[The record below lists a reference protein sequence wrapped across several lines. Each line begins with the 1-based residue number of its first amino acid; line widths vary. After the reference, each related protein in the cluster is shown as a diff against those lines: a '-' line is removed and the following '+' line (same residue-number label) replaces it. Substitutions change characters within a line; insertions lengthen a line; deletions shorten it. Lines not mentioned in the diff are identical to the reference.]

1 MAALLWM
8 LTSLFQVL
16 PAMTELPPPINLTLT
31 SDHLIHLLRWQQ
43 GAATPT
49 GTSYSVSVCPETGT
63 SWLPVPGCQT
73 VQDPLVCNLTEAFS
87 DPHQAYFTQVTAQLE
102 GQTSQSVIHQGFK
115 PIKDTILNPPLLHV
129 TPCGRN
135 LCVDLQPPLP
145 HLRHIYT
152 HLKYTLKIT
161 SSEDRVQF
169 SEDSVSL
176 GRRVLERLGPSRRYC
191 VSVCL
196 TDSLELRQ
204 SDYSRPVCA
213 FTPSTFSAD
222 AVISALLCVLL
233 MFFVFT
239 VALLVYAGFICLKR
253 RPLPS
258 VLQVCVFRSPLPPT
272 SPSPPST
279 WSTRS
284 ASCPAHRAP
293 PTPASLFRPSD
304 SVSISRRMS
313 WRPVASCSEL
323 TAGQTCDLTRTF
335 KDPFDY
341 YQARVKAF
349 TSSQTSNWSESRN
362 FQPVTDTVLGPPDVS
377 VSGCGNCLLLQL
389 KFPATEGLL
398 KDLYRKLVIQVKRTR
413 DGAQFV
419 LSMPYTEQTVISYLQ
434 RGVEYC
440 VSVSVSALVTSTSIS
455 SEPQCVFTS
464 RSPTEHTAVVLV
476 FSLLGVLCA
485 LRLLSMGLLG
495 LRAQGSLRR
504 CRLSCT
510 SSSPVCIEGRSPPDV
525 SSQAS

>member
-258 VLQVCVFRSPLPPT
+258 VLTSLHHIEEVLILAPPCNSSLSPLFNVKPT
-272 SPSPPST
+272 APSSGDRGSHTCPSTEHSEEESDTESSGGEGDYKQRAAANLLSSSSSSSSVSAPSSPPS
-279 WSTRS
+279 SS
-284 ASCPAHRAP
+284 SH
-293 PTPASLFRPSD
+293 FPSD
-304 SVSISRRMS
+304 S
-313 WRPVASCSEL
+313 
-323 TAGQTCDLTRTF
+323 
-335 KDPFDY
+335 
-341 YQARVKAF
+341 F
-349 TSSQTSNWSESRN
+349 TSGAPCSVETAPSANRTPPLQTL
-362 FQPVTDTVLGPPDVS
+362 TDTHSPPAGGGKEGRVS
-377 VSGCGNCLLLQL
+377 LNVNLLTLTFGRHQ
-389 KFPATEGLL
+389 EEE
-398 KDLYRKLVIQVKRTR
+398 
-413 DGAQFV
+413 
-419 LSMPYTEQTVISYLQ
+419 EQ
-434 RGVEYC
+434 
-440 VSVSVSALVTSTSIS
+440 
-455 SEPQCVFTS
+455 EP
-464 RSPTEHTAVVLV
+464 E
-476 FSLLGVLCA
+476 
-485 LRLLSMGLLG
+485 
-495 LRAQGSLRR
+495 
-504 CRLSCT
+504 
-510 SSSPVCIEGRSPPDV
+510 SSSNITPFLPKQKVNVETVSCPDDDDDDDDDDEEEEEAEEEEEEESSGYMGR
-525 SSQAS
+525 